1 MREECVRGAKFIA
14 KLLESLG
21 ADVKVVRWV
30 ERGSDSCLLT
40 HNVTCMCRPVC
51 LVRGCT

>member
-30 ERGSDSCLLT
+30 RWS
-40 HNVTCMCRPVC
+40 HNWVE
-51 LVRGCT
+51 